1 MLRCCRSSAEERA
14 GGIKLREFQH
24 GQWGLL
30 RESAAC
36 LPDSFVLN
44 SCRNKLH
51 QRCHSLLC
59 AFRFKAKFL
68 AARSLSSSRNPN
80 SPSRVTQGHDL
91 FVANVL
97 AEIKHPPTSSPSFS
111 LIQLGSAAFQL
122 SPSLLLDTPSPT
134 HTHSGAEKGAFGPND
149 SNRKVTLCEPTFPT
163 NSEI

>member
-1 MLRCCRSSAEERA
+1 M
-14 GGIKLREFQH
+14 KLREFQH

-30 RESAAC
+30 RESTVC

-51 QRCHSLLC
+51 QRCHGLLC

-91 FVANVL
+91 FVANFL
-97 AEIKHPPTSSPSFS
+97 AEIKHPPTSSPSLS

-122 SPSLLLDTPSPT
+122 SPSLHLLKPTLGQKRGLSGPTTPTGRSPCV
-134 HTHSGAEKGAFGPND
+134 SRPFQQ
-149 SNRKVTLCEPTFPT
+149 TLKFNPKALRF
-163 NSEI
+163 